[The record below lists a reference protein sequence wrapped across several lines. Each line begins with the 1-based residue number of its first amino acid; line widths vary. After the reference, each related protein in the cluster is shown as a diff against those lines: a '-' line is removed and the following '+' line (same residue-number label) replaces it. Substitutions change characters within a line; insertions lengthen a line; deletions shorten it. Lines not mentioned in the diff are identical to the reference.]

1 MALPTLLTLEDC
13 ADYSKTVEPFL
24 PQLYS
29 LPEKLLD
36 VVTSRQSISSLYIET
51 NPLVSGFAISVFLG
65 AVFLVA
71 SEINR
76 NYSQVD
82 RFWTFSSILQ
92 HVDVFNVS
100 SSGVD
105 RISAF
110 SLLFLTRHSSTWKGR
125 DVVSVVVMV
134 PPLSLPHD
142 RVSLAAPG

>member
-1 MALPTLLTLEDC
+1 MALPTLLALEDC

-36 VVTSRQSISSLYIET
+36 VVANRQSLSSLYIET

-82 RFWTFSSILQ
+82 RFW
-92 HVDVFNVS
+92 
-100 SSGVD
+100 
-105 RISAF
+105 
-110 SLLFLTRHSSTWKGR
+110 SLLPTFYIAHFDLWARLAGVPSQRIDAALLFSTIWS
-125 DVVSVVVMV
+125 VSWFEPREDAYWR
-134 PPLSLPHD
+134 PPPDHADQWSFC
-142 RVSLAAPG
+142 

>member
-1 MALPTLLTLEDC
+1 MALPTLLALEDC

-36 VVTSRQSISSLYIET
+36 VVARRQSLSSLYIET
-51 NPLVSGFAISVFLG
+51 NPLVSGFAFSIFLG

-82 RFWTFSSILQ
+82 RFWSLLPTFYIAHFDLWARMGARSSKPTQRERSRRQIRSEMAHLAGRAQILQ
-92 HVDVFNVS
+92 PTQS
-100 SSGVD
+100 CG
-105 RISAF
+105 
-110 SLLFLTRHSSTWKGR
+110 
-125 DVVSVVVMV
+125 
-134 PPLSLPHD
+134 
-142 RVSLAAPG
+142 